1 LRALRFLDHLL
12 VCIII
17 TNSMKSASSIV
28 VHAKLSS
35 LQFTFDQFS
44 LVIPVTV
51 ATRASP
57 ATLLSV
63 ERCKRNDL
71 IVKDASNFLLC

>member
-1 LRALRFLDHLL
+1 
-12 VCIII
+12 
-17 TNSMKSASSIV
+17 MKSASSIV

-71 IVKDASNFLLC
+71 IVKDASNFLFMLKMVLIFKATFFSGER